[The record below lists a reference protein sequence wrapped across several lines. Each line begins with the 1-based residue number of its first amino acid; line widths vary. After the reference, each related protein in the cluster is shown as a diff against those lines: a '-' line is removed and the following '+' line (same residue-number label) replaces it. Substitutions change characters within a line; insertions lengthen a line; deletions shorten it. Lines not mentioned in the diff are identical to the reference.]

1 MSIYCLDT
9 SVWIKYLCPDEQ
21 EDLATELVSNA
32 LSTKLVLPSFA
43 WAEIASVLRQK
54 VRSKLLRAD
63 EAETL
68 YQAFCQFSLDY
79 VDGDKIRSRAWEI
92 AEQYQLLTLY
102 DSVFL
107 AVAEQESAQYWT
119 ADNVLLKKLI
129 PKPSY
134 VYGLTE
140 DKSNN

>member
-1 MSIYCLDT
+1 MSVYCLDT
-9 SVWIKYLCPDEQ
+9 SIWIKYLCPDEQ
-21 EDLATELVSNA
+21 EARATELVSNA
-32 LSTKLVLPSFA
+32 LSARLVLPSFA

-54 VRSKLLRAD
+54 VRSKLLTTD
-63 EAETL
+63 EAEIL
-68 YQAFCQFSLDY
+68 YRAFCQFALDY
-79 VDGDKIRSRAWEI
+79 VDGEKVRSRAWEI

-119 ADNVLLKKLI
+119 ADLVLLKKLI
-129 PKPSY
+129 RRPSY

-140 DKSNN
+140 DKSNI

>member
-1 MSIYCLDT
+1 MSGYCLDT

-21 EDLATELVSNA
+21 EDFATELVSNA
-32 LSTKLVLPSFA
+32 LATRLVLPSFA
-43 WAEIASVLRQK
+43 WAEIASVLRKK
-54 VRSKLLRAD
+54 VRSNLLTTE

-68 YQAFCQFSLDY
+68 YQAFCQLALEY
-79 VDGDKIRSRAWEI
+79 VDGEKIRSRAWEI

-119 ADNVLLKKLI
+119 ADHVLLKKLI
-129 PKPSY
+129 RRPSY
-134 VYGLTE
+134 VYGLN
-140 DKSNN
+140 DNQSNN